1 MKGISLTMRLVGM
14 GNIPGMMVKL
24 TLEIGWV
31 IKWMDME
38 KRFGQMAKVIKD
50 ITSMTKSMVRECFHG
65 TMVKDMK
72 GNGL

>member
-1 MKGISLTMRLVGM
+1 
-14 GNIPGMMVKL
+14 
-24 TLEIGWV
+24 
-31 IKWMDME
+31 MDME

-50 ITSMTKSMVRECFHG
+50 ITWMTKSMVRECFHG